1 MTLLNNI
8 PPAFLFILGALLLP
22 LLPRKI
28 RGTTFVLVTL
38 VTLVQVFLLPDGVSE
53 GLSAFGY
60 TLTLCKVDA
69 MSRVFGL
76 IFAFV
81 ALAGGVFALRLRETG
96 QQVSTLLYASG
107 ALGVA
112 FAGDL
117 FTLFMF
123 WELMAVA
130 STYLIWAQRTD
141 VSYKAGFRYLVFHI
155 FGGGLL
161 FSGILVIL
169 NNTGNISVTSLTS
182 DMGLGAWLM
191 LAGVGVNAAI
201 TPLHAWLSD
210 AYPKATITGAVFL
223 SAFTTKTAVYVL
235 SRVFAGW
242 EILIYLGVIMALYG
256 VIYAILADDMRE
268 ILSYHIICQV
278 GYMVAAIGIGSP
290 LAVDGAIAHAVN
302 NILYKTLMF
311 MAVASVMAQTGKSRL
326 SQLGGLFSRMP
337 AVFFLYMVG
346 ALSISGMPLFNGF
359 ESKSLIVNAA
369 TAAHLDWVVL
379 SLYLASIGTFL
390 SVGLKLPFFCW
401 LNGENTHQTK
411 AVPKS
416 EIIGMAFLAVPCV
429 LFGIAPSLL
438 GHYLPAQS
446 NAHAYTIGHVA
457 QTVQMLSLSFIVF
470 WIFRKKL
477 QPHANVL
484 LDVDWFY
491 RRHGDKVKLVFV
503 EWPDR
508 LFDAVENMAQSA
520 AAFVSA
526 WGRNPFSVS
535 TGEGRPSYTPDR
547 YRPTTQNMMLVL
559 MGLFALVSVIWYL
572 L

>member
-1 MTLLNNI
+1 MTLLNNM
-8 PPAFLFILGALLLP
+8 PPAFLFIFGALLLP
-22 LLPRKI
+22 FLPRRI
-28 RGTTFVLVTL
+28 RGITFVLVASA
-38 VTLVQVFLLPDGVSE
+38 TLVQVFMMPDGNSE

-60 TLTLCKVDA
+60 TLTLCRVDA
-69 MSRVFGL
+69 MSRIFGL

-117 FTLFMF
+117 FTLFVF

-141 VSYKAGFRYLVFHI
+141 VSYKAGLRYLVYHI

-169 NNTGNISVTSLTS
+169 NNTGNISVTSLTA

-210 AYPKATITGAVFL
+210 AYPKATVTGAVFL

-235 SRVFAGW
+235 ARVFAGW
-242 EILIYLGVIMALYG
+242 EILIFLGVIMALYG

-278 GYMVAAIGIGSP
+278 GYMVAAVGIGSP
-290 LAVDGAIAHAVN
+290 LAVDGAIAHAIN

-311 MAVASVMAQTGKSRL
+311 MAVASVMAQTGKGRL

-401 LNGENTHQTK
+401 LQGENKHQTTT
-411 AVPKS
+411 VPKS
-416 EIIGMAFLAVPCV
+416 EIIGMLLLAIPCV
-429 LFGIAPSLL
+429 LFGVVPSLL
-438 GHYLPAQS
+438 GNFLPARS
-446 NAHAYTIGHVA
+446 SAHAYTIGHVS
-457 QTVQMLSLSFIVF
+457 QSLQMLSLSFVVF
-470 WIFRKKL
+470 WLFRKKL
-477 QPHANVL
+477 KPHASVL
-484 LDVDWFY
+484 LDVDWIY
-491 RRHGDKVKLVFV
+491 RRHGDKFRIVFV

-508 LFDAVENMAQSA
+508 LFDAVESMAQTA
-520 AAFVSA
+520 AARVSNL
-526 WGRNPFSVS
+526 GRNPLGFFSREKGAVYS
-535 TGEGRPSYTPDR
+535 PDFYRPS
-547 YRPTTQNMMLVL
+547 TQGMMLVL
-559 MGLFALVSVIWYL
+559 MGLFAAITLIWFL
-572 L
+572 I